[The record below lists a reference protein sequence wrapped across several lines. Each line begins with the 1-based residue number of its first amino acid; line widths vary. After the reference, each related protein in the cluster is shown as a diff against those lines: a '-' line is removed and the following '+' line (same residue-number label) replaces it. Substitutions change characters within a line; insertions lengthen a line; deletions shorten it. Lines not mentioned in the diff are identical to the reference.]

1 MSQTSHFSK
10 IEFGCYDNLLFRPL
24 FVGPESGSS
33 SRTFNPFIYIRIKDH
48 LKTLIDLVKTLTD
61 LVKTLTDLV

>member
-1 MSQTSHFSK
+1 MTICYSDHFLPVLRG
-10 IEFGCYDNLLFRPL
+10 F
-24 FVGPESGSS
+24 S

-61 LVKTLTDLV
+61 LVKTLTDLVKTLTDLVKTLTDLV